1 MKNKV
6 KKFKEVLI
14 ISGSKKLS
22 GTIKISGAKN
32 AALPNMAASILTDEY
47 VYLNNVPELLDTLTM
62 EKLLNEIGIKSYK
75 KDGSLLLKFENKPN
89 LKADYDYVSKMRA
102 SILVLGPL
110 LTRFGHAEV
119 ALPGGCAI
127 GTRPINLH
135 LEALKKMG
143 ADIHLKEGNIVANAK
158 DGLQGATIKFD
169 RITVTGTEN
178 IMMAATLAKGKTII
192 KNAAKEPEVVNLA
205 NLLIRMG
212 AKIKGAGTDTIE
224 IEGVNKLNSATI
236 DIIPDR
242 IEAGTFAILSALTGE
257 NITIENYPFEYL
269 EYFDRVL
276 ENIGVSIIRID
287 KNTAVVKRGEKLKP
301 THIETKEYP
310 YFPTDLQ
317 AQLMVLLC
325 FAEGISSIKENIFEN
340 RFMHV
345 PELCRMGAQIKIDV
359 ESRTAYIKGIKQ
371 LEGTIVKATDLR
383 ASAAMVIA
391 GLTAK
396 GITTIENIYHL
407 YRGYEKIDEKLKSIG
422 AEIKKDIIEE
432 KGA

>member
-158 DGLQGATIKFD
+158 DGLRGATIKFD